1 MSHEVG
7 GGEGGVEV
15 EVEVE
20 GEVGGVPVV
29 PVVPVPGVKNES
41 YLPAW
46 ILDMRKVRVRV
57 HQPYLMCLS

>member
-1 MSHEVG
+1 MFHEVG
-7 GGEGGVEV
+7 GGGKEV

-20 GEVGGVPVV
+20 GELGGV
-29 PVVPVPGVKNES
+29 PVVPVPGVKNEN

-57 HQPYLMCLS
+57 HHSYLMCLS